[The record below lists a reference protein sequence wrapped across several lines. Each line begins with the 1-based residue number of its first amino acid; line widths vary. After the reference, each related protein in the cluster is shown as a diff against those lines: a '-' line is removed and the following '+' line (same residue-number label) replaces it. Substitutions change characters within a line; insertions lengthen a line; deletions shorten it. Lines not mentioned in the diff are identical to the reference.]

1 MKHQQI
7 KMKMMMMMMMMM
19 KMMMM
24 FVKVNTGYQWLSP
37 RSCIGVFL
45 RILTTK
51 AIIRFLPWLEF
62 DDFGSVEAD

>member
-7 KMKMMMMMMMMM
+7 KMKM
-19 KMMMM
+19 MMMM